1 MKSLP
6 RLSVENPVLVHM
18 LMLSI
23 LIGGLYVGLTMVREM
38 FPESRPNTIAISTV
52 YPGATPLEVE
62 KGVAIKIEE
71 AIKDLDHVDKIESV
85 IGEGTVRVVATLTND
100 VDDLDQAVNDFKA
113 AVDAIPR
120 DELPE
125 DVEAFRVIKFEPKL
139 PVIIVSIFGDVD
151 AKTLKDAGRRV
162 RDDLL
167 LLPGISSVEL
177 SGTRKA
183 ELTVEVEPE
192 KMVEYG
198 VSLLQVSEAI
208 RLSNIDLPGGQLK
221 TPSQNVAIRTL
232 GETDESRQIARTIVR
247 TTPSGAVVRVSDLG
261 RVVDG

>member
-23 LIGGLYVGLTMVREM
+23 LAGGAYAGLTMVREM

-71 AIKDLDHVDKIESV
+71 AIKTLEHIDKIEST
-85 IGEGTVRVVATLTND
+85 IGEGTVRVVATLTSEAG
-100 VDDLDQAVNDFKA
+100 DLDRAVNDFRA

-125 DVEAFRVIKFEPKL
+125 DVEEFRVVKFEPTL
-139 PVIIVSIFGDVD
+139 PVIIVSIFGW
-151 AKTLKDAGRRV
+151 
-162 RDDLL
+162 
-167 LLPGISSVEL
+167 
-177 SGTRKA
+177 
-183 ELTVEVEPE
+183 
-192 KMVEYG
+192 
-198 VSLLQVSEAI
+198 
-208 RLSNIDLPGGQLK
+208 
-221 TPSQNVAIRTL
+221 
-232 GETDESRQIARTIVR
+232 
-247 TTPSGAVVRVSDLG
+247 
-261 RVVDG
+261 